1 MGTSGAYGGSGNQSW
16 DTAHDAYSNA
26 TAGGPGPS
34 DAQVQTFV
42 NAFMQALAKTAGPTP
57 GPSSYPLASLRPQRA
72 RGPGDSGG
80 SSSSAGGGGARNLG
94 RQTARGAAAVAGASA
109 LRAGN
114 RATLADLGLDLHH
127 LDSLPTP
134 RARCAY
140 IVDTLLGAPSHPDD
154 VALRAATL
162 RTMVEI
168 QKAKELPTAGQQM
181 ELFLQHLAYEQVL
194 VELTSQRRSDT
205 ITPQRAKEIEEKAKK
220 YLRASVRAMK
230 LPQEAIL
237 TAQAFVASAATLAH
251 KVFTVFRIR
260 GRG

>member
-1 MGTSGAYGGSGNQSW
+1 
-16 DTAHDAYSNA
+16 
-26 TAGGPGPS
+26 
-34 DAQVQTFV
+34 
-42 NAFMQALAKTAGPTP
+42 
-57 GPSSYPLASLRPQRA
+57 
-72 RGPGDSGG
+72 
-80 SSSSAGGGGARNLG
+80 
-94 RQTARGAAAVAGASA
+94 
-109 LRAGN
+109 
-114 RATLADLGLDLHH
+114 
-127 LDSLPTP
+127 
-134 RARCAY
+134 
-140 IVDTLLGAPSHPDD
+140 
-154 VALRAATL
+154 
-162 RTMVEI
+162 MVEI